1 MKITNQANAYTD
13 DCSLISDSRTPLSRA
28 ASTQLIVQD
37 EVKLEHVCS
46 LHASILKS
54 HLYRKILHTLLKE
67 KSRHQPNQKTIDLH
81 SV

>member
-1 MKITNQANAYTD
+1 MKIPNQANAYTD

-54 HLYRKILHTLLKE
+54 LLYRKIISHTTERAKYTST
-67 KSRHQPNQKTIDLH
+67 KPKNH
-81 SV
+81 